1 MNKIQSIQN
10 SVFTTA
16 IKAMLV
22 AVLAFS
28 AGSVNA
34 QAQMKIAVLDMAAA
48 LFNSDIAKRVEQEM
62 RTETAEDEQK
72 VRTLAEEATGLQE
85 KLQKDAAV
93 MSEAEQRKVAEQI
106 QEIGVQYQFLVQKI
120 QNLLQERRQAFQQT
134 YAQNLL
140 LAITEVVEQENY
152 DIVFRAEGVLHYQ
165 DAFDI
170 TARVTEKL
178 NQQQ

>member
-1 MNKIQSIQN
+1 MNKIS
-10 SVFTTA
+10 TTHKHIVNIA
-16 IKAMLV
+16 IRTLFAT
-22 AVLAFS
+22 VLAFT
-28 AGSVNA
+28 AGTASA
-34 QAQMKIAVLDMAAA
+34 QAPMKIAVLDMAAA
-48 LFNSDIAKRVEQEM
+48 LFNSDIAKKVEQEM
-62 RTETAEDEQK
+62 RTETADDETK
-72 VRTLAEEATGLQE
+72 VRALAEEATKLQE
-85 KLQKDAAV
+85 RLQKDAAV
-93 MSEAEQRKVAEQI
+93 MSEAEQRKIADQI

-140 LAITEVVEQENY
+140 LAITEIVEQENY

-165 DAFDI
+165 DAYDI